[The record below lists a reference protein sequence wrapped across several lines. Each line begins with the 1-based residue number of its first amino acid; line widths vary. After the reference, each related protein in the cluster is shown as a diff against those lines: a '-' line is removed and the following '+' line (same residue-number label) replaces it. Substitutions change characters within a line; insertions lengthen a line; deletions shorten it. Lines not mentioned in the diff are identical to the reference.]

1 MKTLIAI
8 VTLLLMGC
16 NNINT
21 TKQMSSLPALPNELQ
36 LGRNVLSQDSFPE
49 LAYPVITDDQR
60 MTLQLKSGLTVPD
73 STLVIGMR
81 EIAGKRTL
89 EAYLVPLSE
98 DPNDFKVYLTTR
110 GSDGYGIHTLDLG
123 RFHTQEHK
131 GPMRLGGNRFYTHDI
146 SATFDST
153 VRVVVHHALT
163 LTSIYLKNHTLT
175 EGWRVEW
182 DDEYV
187 IDNKGFFTLKS
198 QHETL
203 RNGIPEEE
211 IVEQYMAQN
220 RPIQE

>member
-36 LGRNVLSQDSFPE
+36 LGRNVLSQDSIPE

-163 LTSIYLKNHTLT
+163 LTT

-187 IDNKGFFTLKS
+187 IDDKGFFTLKS

-211 IVEQYMAQN
+211 IVEQYKAQD
-220 RPIQE
+220 RPIQD